1 MKVMKTTVLPIFYDV
16 DPSNVRKQTG
26 TFAQSFAEHKERF
39 KDNIEKVQ
47 TWRAT
52 LEEVANLKGW
62 HLLNR
67 PESKFIQNIVGELW
81 LKLSYGFSEDLDDL
95 VGIISRAEKLKSRLA
110 TRSNDVRIIGVWG
123 MGGIGKTTLARVVF
137 HMVSR
142 EFEGCCFLTNVREN
156 SEKYGLVPLQ
166 QRIILQLLN
175 ESMSIHDV
183 DEGVFVIKNRLRY
196 KRILLVLDDVNQLDQ
211 LKRLAWKRDWFGSGS
226 RVIITTRDKHLLH
239 TLEVDGIYE
248 VDGLNDDEALHLLSL
263 KAFKKDQPPT
273 DYLELSKDV
282 VHYVKGLPL
291 AIEILGSNLFGTSI
305 SEWKSTLNRLKK
317 FPESDILQVLK
328 ISFEGLHKTEKEIF
342 LHIACFFNH
351 KEKNDVVQMLDYLD
365 LYPDVGL
372 RALVNKSLVKVNDTE
387 VWMHDLLKEMGK
399 NIVHQECLEEPGKR
413 SRLWSFEDIN
423 NVLTENTGTEA
434 IQGMV
439 LELLEPKEAY
449 WRPESFSKLHHLKL
463 LIIDSVHLSH
473 DPKHLP
479 NSLRI
484 IDWSGLQNW
493 IETLDFTKVPVLE
506 KLVLEDCINLPG
518 VHPSIGVH
526 KKLKVVSL
534 KGCKNLKSL
543 PSKFEM
549 ESLEILILSGCSKVK
564 KIPEFGG
571 SMECVRK
578 LYLDG
583 TAISKLPAS
592 IENLNGLASL
602 KLKDCKNLVCLPST
616 IFNLKLLKDVDI
628 SGCSKFERL
637 PENLGNAESVEELDV
652 SGTAIRHVPSSIGLL
667 KNLKRLSL
675 EGCKGLSSSNKSW
688 LNLSDCNL
696 KAIPNDIAIKKQ
708 FQGLSL
714 QYPDNI
720 DDVVVPGSEIP
731 EWFTHQSF
739 SITKIPY
746 VIPDHLWLSYSPP
759 SSFHENDIKL
769 LWECDANGFAQID
782 IKIDTNDTAWECS
795 NNNITPY
802 DGIDVLHHNFD
813 NSAVA
818 AEGNKIKR
826 SRDDYD
832 GAGPSGEGSSNDIP
846 NPKRIERLTESMAYG
861 NSDSKESIEFKD
873 CYEEQ
878 SDW

>member
-1 MKVMKTTVLPIFYDV
+1 MHESDENNGSCQFFMMWILLTYG
-16 DPSNVRKQTG
+16 KQTG

-81 LKLSYGFSEDLDDL
+81 LKLSYAFSEDLDDL

-175 ESMSIHDV
+175 ESTSIHDV

-211 LKRLAWKRDWFGSGS
+211 LKRLAWKHDWFGSGS

-439 LELLEPKEAY
+439 LKLREPKEAY

-484 IDWSGLQNW
+484 IDWSGYPSKSFPSKSFERLKS
-493 IETLDFTKVPVLE
+493 IRLRKSPKLVETLDFTKVPVLE

-696 KAIPNDIAIKKQ
+696 KAIPNDIGFLTFYQI
-708 FQGLSL
+708 
-714 QYPDNI
+714 N
-720 DDVVVPGSEIP
+720 
-731 EWFTHQSF
+731 
-739 SITKIPY
+739 
-746 VIPDHLWLSYSPP
+746 LWLLYLTP
-759 SSFHENDIKL
+759 SFFHENDIKL
-769 LWECDANGFAQID
+769 LWECDANGFAQIG
-782 IKIDTNDTAWECS
+782 IKIDTNGTALE
-795 NNNITPY
+795 
-802 DGIDVLHHNFD
+802 
-813 NSAVA
+813 AVA

-826 SRDDYD
+826 SRDEYD
-832 GAGPSGEGSSNDIP
+832 GAGPSGEGSSNDVP
-846 NPKRIERLTESMAYG
+846 HPKRIERLTESMAYG

-878 SDW
+878 SDWQKSSISKS

>member
-1 MKVMKTTVLPIFYDV
+1 MTSMSTQKASSSSTPSWKYDVFLSFRGEDTRNNFTDHLYKALNDKGIVTFRDEEKLKKGKSISPELFKAIEESRFAIVILSRNYASSTWCLDELVKIIECMKMMKTTVLPIFYDV

-110 TRSNDVRIIGVWG
+110 TRSNDVCIIGVWG
-123 MGGIGKTTLARVVF
+123 MGGI
-137 HMVSR
+137 
-142 EFEGCCFLTNVREN
+142 
-156 SEKYGLVPLQ
+156 
-166 QRIILQLLN
+166 
-175 ESMSIHDV
+175 
-183 DEGVFVIKNRLRY
+183 
-196 KRILLVLDDVNQLDQ
+196 
-211 LKRLAWKRDWFGSGS
+211 GS

-291 AIEILGSNLFGTSI
+291 AIEILGSNLF
-305 SEWKSTLNRLKK
+305 E
-317 FPESDILQVLK
+317 
-328 ISFEGLHKTEKEIF
+328 
-342 LHIACFFNH
+342 
-351 KEKNDVVQMLDYLD
+351 
-365 LYPDVGL
+365 
-372 RALVNKSLVKVNDTE
+372 
-387 VWMHDLLKEMGK
+387 EMGK

-449 WRPESFSKLHHLKL
+449 WRLESFSKLHHLKL

-484 IDWSGLQNW
+484 IDWSGYPSKSFPSKSFERLKS
-493 IETLDFTKVPVLE
+493 IRLRKSPKLVETLDFTKVPVLE

-549 ESLEILILSGCSKVK
+549 ESLEIFILSGCSKVK

-571 SMECVRK
+571 NMECVRK

-583 TAISKLPAS
+583 TAITKLPAS
-592 IENLNGLASL
+592 IENLNGLDAQNL
-602 KLKDCKNLVCLPST
+602 RDCQR
-616 IFNLKLLKDVDI
+616 I
-628 SGCSKFERL
+628 
-637 PENLGNAESVEELDV
+637 LGNAESVEKLDV
-652 SGTAIRHVPSSIGLL
+652 SGTAIRQVPSSI
-667 KNLKRLSL
+667 RLSF
-675 EGCKGLSSSNKSW
+675 SS
-688 LNLSDCNL
+688 
-696 KAIPNDIAIKKQ
+696 
-708 FQGLSL
+708 
-714 QYPDNI
+714 YPQI
-720 DDVVVPGSEIP
+720 VIPGSEIP
-731 EWFTHQSF
+731 EWFSHQSMG
-739 SITKIPY
+739 PE
-746 VIPDHLWLSYSPP
+746 V
-759 SSFHENDIKL
+759 NIKL
-769 LWECDANGFAQID
+769 HYSDLCNDVMGIALCAVIGIRFEISCRDKWPPLRSSKEVKKCGVRLLYKKD
-782 IKIDTNDTAWECS
+782 IEDPIPTDSDSDSTLVT
-795 NNNITPY
+795 
-802 DGIDVLHHNFD
+802 
-813 NSAVA
+813 
-818 AEGNKIKR
+818 EGNKVKR
-826 SRDDYD
+826 RRDEYD
-832 GAGPSGEGSSNDIP
+832 GAGPSGEGSSNDVP
-846 NPKRIERLTESMAYG
+846 HPKRIERPTEFG
-861 NSDSKESIEFKD
+861 NSDSEESSEYKD
-873 CYEEQ
+873 CDEEL
-878 SDW
+878 SDVQ